1 LDETKPKSRFSKKK
15 IVAMVMLVLVGA
27 VSVLAL
33 QKTKSAEQA
42 YSEPVDFDAL
52 TFEGVPK
59 DATDLLEI
67 DVAGKDTEFFF
78 AVAQKYVGAMS
89 KFSSAASACS
99 SMGDMSDA
107 LTGLASLGPE
117 LGVVSG
123 LLVLGSIAFGG
134 PSKF

>member
-1 LDETKPKSRFSKKK
+1 
-15 IVAMVMLVLVGA
+15 
-27 VSVLAL
+27 
-33 QKTKSAEQA
+33 
-42 YSEPVDFDAL
+42 
-52 TFEGVPK
+52 
-59 DATDLLEI
+59 
-67 DVAGKDTEFFF
+67 
-78 AVAQKYVGAMS
+78 MS